1 MEKDYVNAMEE
12 VVTTLVKVLM
22 LGPEY
27 QTFCQCQKCLNDIVA
42 LSLNTLPSHYV
53 TTDEGRKRVFEQ
65 LNTNENRK
73 WINKRIISAIHLVG
87 KYPQHQKK

>member
-1 MEKDYVNAMEE
+1 MDNDYVNVMEE
-12 VVTTLVKVLM
+12 MVSTLVTVLM
-22 LGPEY
+22 MGTEY
-27 QTFCQCQKCLNDIVA
+27 QTFCQCKKCINDIIA

-53 TTDEGRKRVFEQ
+53 TTDEGRMRVFEQ

-87 KYPQHQKK
+87 KYPKHNK